1 MIKIRLLTLF
11 LITLI
16 CCNKNIS
23 ENDLLNKKV
32 PFGYYGDKIELKQE
46 LGLEKLF
53 DSPDKFL
60 NEEVLISGNITEVC
74 PMRGCWINV
83 KDNNSDLQIRVKV
96 TDGKIVFPLS
106 AVGSSVK
113 VQGVFSKLEFSK
125 EQAVQWKVHLAEEKG
140 ELLNPDSVKLV
151 EADLIEYRINGIGA
165 HIFSI

>member
-1 MIKIRLLTLF
+1 MIKIRLLTLY

-32 PFGYYGDKIELKQE
+32 PFGYYGGKIELKQE

-53 DSPDKFL
+53 HSPDKFL

-113 VQGVFSKLEFSK
+113 VQGVFSILEFSK
-125 EQAVQWKVHLAEEKG
+125 EQAIQWKVHLAEEKG
-140 ELLNPDSVKLV
+140 EFLNPDSVKLV

>member
-1 MIKIRLLTLF
+1 MIKIRLLTLYM
-11 LITLI
+11 ITLI

-53 DSPDKFL
+53 HSPDKFL

-125 EQAVQWKVHLAEEKG
+125 NKLSNGKFTLQRKKV
-140 ELLNPDSVKLV
+140 N
-151 EADLIEYRINGIGA
+151 
-165 HIFSI
+165 F

>member
-1 MIKIRLLTLF
+1 MIKIRLLTLY

-32 PFGYYGDKIELKQE
+32 PLGYYGDKINLKQE

-53 DSPDKFL
+53 HSPDKFL

-83 KDNNSDLQIRVKV
+83 KDNN
-96 TDGKIVFPLS
+96 LS
-106 AVGSSVK
+106 
-113 VQGVFSKLEFSK
+113 
-125 EQAVQWKVHLAEEKG
+125 
-140 ELLNPDSVKLV
+140 
-151 EADLIEYRINGIGA
+151 LI
-165 HIFSI
+165 HI

>member
-1 MIKIRLLTLF
+1 
-11 LITLI
+11 
-16 CCNKNIS
+16 
-23 ENDLLNKKV
+23 
-32 PFGYYGDKIELKQE
+32 
-46 LGLEKLF
+46 
-53 DSPDKFL
+53 
-60 NEEVLISGNITEVC
+60 
-74 PMRGCWINV
+74 MRGCWINV

-106 AVGSSVK
+106 AVGSLVK